1 MLLLPWSNKPRAR
14 WRKLQMTDQPVLR
27 PALPADGPAVVALW
41 KVCGLTADY
50 NPPMCDFDRALASP
64 ASIVLVLEHAGDLI
78 GSVMVGDDGHR
89 GWIYYLAV
97 SPAHR
102 NAGLARQLVAAAEVW
117 ASERGVRKL
126 QLMIRPSNE
135 VVREVYTR
143 TGYSETPRLV
153 MAKWLDNEMAAN
165 PPSDRS

>member
-1 MLLLPWSNKPRAR
+1 MVPWSNKPRAR

-41 KVCGLTADY
+41 EACGLTADY
-50 NPPMCDFDRALASP
+50 NPPMSDYERALASP
-64 ASIVLVLEHAGDLI
+64 ASIIFVLEAAGDII

-97 SPAHR
+97 DPAR
-102 NAGLARQLVAAAEVW
+102 RKAGLARQLIAAAEDW
-117 ASERGVRKL
+117 ASSRGIRKL

-135 VVREVYTR
+135 TVRDVYAR

-153 MAKWLDNEMAAN
+153 MAKWLDKEVAAN
-165 PPSDRS
+165 PPADRS